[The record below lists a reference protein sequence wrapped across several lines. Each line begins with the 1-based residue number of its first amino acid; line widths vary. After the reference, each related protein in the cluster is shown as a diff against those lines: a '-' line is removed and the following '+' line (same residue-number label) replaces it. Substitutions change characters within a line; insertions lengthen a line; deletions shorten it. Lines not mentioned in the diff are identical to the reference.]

1 MVQRMKWY
9 TLANDKVTKEER
21 ASFKWADVQCNS
33 VVSSSIVRSES
44 SCMENGF
51 AYLSFSFIMMSAL
64 FALLPVW
71 AIECVCVCCT
81 VRYAYLLIL
90 LVSFSFAHF
99 IYFVFLVGFFCF
111 GSVSC
116 SFCRIR
122 FSFPFIEPAHHS
134 FPHIHTSHSLPRSQP
149 YLVCQNPVSL
159 RRQIIW

>member
-99 IYFVFLVGFFCF
+99 IYFVFLVGFFVLRVF
-111 GSVSC
+111 LVPSAVSDFLFH
-116 SFCRIR
+116 SLNQRITVFHTFTHLIR
-122 FSFPFIEPAHHS
+122 SLAHS
-134 FPHIHTSHSLPRSQP
+134 RISCVKTQSHSVDR
-149 YLVCQNPVSL
+149 
-159 RRQIIW
+159 